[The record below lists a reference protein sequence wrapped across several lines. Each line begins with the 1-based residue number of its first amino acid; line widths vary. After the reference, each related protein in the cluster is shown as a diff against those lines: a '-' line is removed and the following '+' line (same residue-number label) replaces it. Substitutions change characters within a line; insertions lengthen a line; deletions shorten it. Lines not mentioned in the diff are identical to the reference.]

1 MKKVLITGCRGGIG
15 LDSAVALAKL
25 GYTVYATVHR
35 EDSVDELKSYAT
47 QQGIKLEI
55 FKLDITKQQD
65 RDKVLSLDIDVLI
78 NNAAIGESGSL
89 AEIPISNVRKNFE
102 TNVFGT
108 LELAQPVLK
117 KMIKKDSGKVIII
130 SSLAGRV
137 PVAFWGAYCMTKF
150 SLSAAADI
158 MRQELKMITKNVHVV
173 VVEPGTYATGFNQKV
188 MASKY
193 SWMDKS
199 SYFNK
204 VINNIKQKEEAR
216 FALFE
221 RKSNNSIVKKIV
233 RAVEADKPRLRYSA
247 PWWQTAG
254 TQLGRV
260 FGK

>member
-15 LDSAVALAKL
+15 LDSAVALSKL
-25 GYTVYATVHR
+25 GYKVYATVQR
-35 EDSVDELKSYAT
+35 EESVEELKTFAT
-47 QQGIKLEI
+47 YQGIELEI

-65 RDKVLSLDIDVLI
+65 RDKALGLDIDVLI

-89 AEIPISNVRKNFE
+89 AEIPMARVRKNFE

-108 LELAQPVLK
+108 LELTQGVLK

-137 PVAFWGAYCMTKF
+137 PIAFWGAYCMTKF

-158 MRQELKMITKNVHVV
+158 MRQELALITKNVHVV

-204 VINNIKQKEEAR
+204 VIAKIKQKEEAR

-221 RKSNNSIVKKIV
+221 RKSNSSIVKKIV
-233 RAVEADKPRLRYSA
+233 KAVEADKPHLRYTA
-247 PWWQTAG
+247 PWWQATG
-254 TQLGRV
+254 SQLGRI
-260 FGK
+260 FGR